1 MGQGEQA
8 EVCITAGENAG
19 LHSSLVLEDSQFL
32 FDKII
37 SQNLM
42 VGRAKFSIHD
52 QAQLLE

>member
-8 EVCITAGENAG
+8 EVCITASENAG

-42 VGRAKFSIHD
+42 VSRAKFFIHD